1 MDTRAAAGGR
11 DVGPPTIYEVASR
24 AGVSASAVSRALRG
38 RPGVSAETRARI
50 EAIASE
56 LGYVPSGPASGLAL
70 RRTGIIGVVFPDLD
84 DPTVES
90 GHETLI
96 YADQVLRGA
105 ERAAR
110 RAGVAVLVAATH
122 ADGRRGADFVRQVA
136 GKVDGIVALAQ
147 SLPARELARLAERL
161 PVVLLAGR
169 PRLAGAD
176 VVRADN
182 EGGAYAATTHL
193 VRDHGYR
200 EVAFVAGPSRSPD
213 SAARFRGYCRARED
227 AGLTVPRAPE
237 FRGDFTEASGWA
249 VARQL
254 LREAEHLP
262 RALVVGNDQMAAAI
276 VAALSASG
284 YEVPTDV
291 AVTGFDDAQLARL
304 VEPGLTTVHQPL
316 RELGERS
323 VEFLLRRLENPDAP
337 PATACLGT
345 QLVVRR
351 SCGCAWC
358 RPRVV
363 PPRRASRIERHP
375 APEELIVPGRPALD
389 GAGPRP
395 GGDEVASPVR
405 RQPAGRAAAKPKK
418 ETSR

>member
-1 MDTRAAAGGR
+1 VGVRASERRHDAGR
-11 DVGPPTIYEVASR
+11 PTIYEVASR

-50 EAIASE
+50 DAVAAE
-56 LGYVPSGPASGLAL
+56 LGYIPSGPASGLAL
-70 RRTGIIGVVFPDLD
+70 RRTGILGVVFRDLD

-110 RAGVAVLVAATH
+110 RAGAAVLVTATH
-122 ADGRRGADFVRQVA
+122 TDRHRGVDVIRQVA
-136 GKVDGIVALAQ
+136 GKVDGVIALAQ
-147 SLPARELARLAERL
+147 SLPASELAKLAERL

-169 PRLAGAD
+169 PRLASCD

-193 VRDHGYR
+193 LRDHGYR

-227 AGLTVPRAPE
+227 AGLSVPRTPE

-254 LREAEHLP
+254 LSEPERLP

-284 YEVPTDV
+284 YDVPTDV

-337 PATACLGT
+337 AETACLET
-345 QLVVRR
+345 RLVVRR

-363 PPRRASRIERHP
+363 ATRRSSRMERHMH
-375 APEELIVPGRPALD
+375 PETAVRTGRPVSD
-389 GAGPRP
+389 
-395 GGDEVASPVR
+395 V
-405 RQPAGRAAAKPKK
+405 GRERARAEERARSAR
-418 ETSR
+418 SRSGMSMSEEAD